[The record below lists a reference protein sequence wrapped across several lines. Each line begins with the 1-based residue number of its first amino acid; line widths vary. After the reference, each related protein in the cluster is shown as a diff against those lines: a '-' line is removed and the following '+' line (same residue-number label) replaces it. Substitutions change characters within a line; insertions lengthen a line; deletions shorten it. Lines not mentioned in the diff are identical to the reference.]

1 MDQVKFTK
9 PRLRYPGRN
18 KPYLQTK
25 ARTRFHLPSQSVRIA
40 AKRSLITENG
50 AEKERERER
59 EGGARERERE
69 GVCVRERES
78 QRDEKDKGKTD
89 GTIDLCVKST
99 GAPLLLLLLLFFL
112 SKFPSDKKKKNPNR
126 LLG

>member
-59 EGGARERERE
+59 GERERER
-69 GVCVRERES
+69 GRVCVCEREKARETRKIKER
-78 QRDEKDKGKTD
+78 QTER
-89 GTIDLCVKST
+89 
-99 GAPLLLLLLLFFL
+99 
-112 SKFPSDKKKKNPNR
+112 
-126 LLG
+126 